1 MKKLL
6 AITLSVLLVL
16 SLAACGSKEDTDL
29 TEITVALD
37 WTPNTNHT
45 GLYVAQAKGW
55 FEEAGLKV
63 NIIQPSEDST
73 EMLVAANRAQFG
85 ISFQDTM
92 APALVGDAPLPITAV
107 AAVLQHN
114 TSGIVSRAGEGMDH
128 PAGMEGHS
136 YATWDLDVEKATLKR
151 VVEADGGD
159 FSKITLIP
167 SNVTDEVTAL
177 STKQVDS
184 IWIFYGWAGV
194 ACEVAGLD
202 IDYFAFSDID
212 PVFDYYTPVIIAN
225 NDFLKDH
232 PDTAKAFLAAAKKG
246 YEYAIENPEDAA
258 GILLKAVPELEANR
272 ALVVESQKYMAGQYK
287 AEVTRWGY
295 MDPARWNAFYT
306 WLNDNGL
313 VESPLP
319 ENAGFTNDYL
329 PA

>member
-16 SLAACGSKEDTDL
+16 SLAACGGKEDSDL

-232 PDTAKAFLAAAKKG
+232 SDTAKAFLAAAKKG

-258 GILLKAVPELEANR
+258 NILLEAVPELEANR
-272 ALVVESQKYMAGQYK
+272 ALVVESQKYMADQYK

-295 MDPARWNAFYT
+295 MDPARWNAFYG

>member
-6 AITLSVLLVL
+6 VLTLALLLTV
-16 SLAACGSKEDTDL
+16 SLAACGEKGGSGGA
-29 TEITVALD
+29 EIVFALD

-45 GLYVAQAKGW
+45 GIYVALAKGW

-63 NIIQPSEDST
+63 SVVQPSEDAT
-73 EMLVAANRAQFG
+73 ELMVASNRAQFG

-92 APALVGDAPLPITAV
+92 APSLTGDDPLPITAV
-107 AAVLQHN
+107 AAVVQHN

-128 PAGMEGHS
+128 PAGMEGHT
-136 YATWDLDVEKATLKR
+136 YATWDSPVEKATLR
-151 VVEADGGD
+151 QVVEADGGD
-159 FSKITLIP
+159 FDKVTLIP

-194 ACEVAGLD
+194 ACQVAGLD

-212 PVFDYYTPVIIAN
+212 PVFDYYTPVIIGCNA
-225 NDFLKDH
+225 FLEDH
-232 PDTAKAFLAAAKKG
+232 PEETRKFLDVVRRG
-246 YEYAIENPEDAA
+246 YEYAVENPEEAA
-258 GILLKAVPELEANR
+258 QILLEAVPELQSNR
-272 ALVVESQKYMAGQYK
+272 ELVLESQKYLSARYK
-287 AEVTRWGY
+287 DDVETWGWI
-295 MDPARWNAFYT
+295 DPARWNAFYS
-306 WLNDNGL
+306 WLNENDL

-329 PA
+329 PE

>member
-1 MKKLL
+1 M
-6 AITLSVLLVL
+6 AQDQ
-16 SLAACGSKEDTDL
+16 GYFED
-29 TEITVALD
+29 
-37 WTPNTNHT
+37 
-45 GLYVAQAKGW
+45 
-55 FEEAGLKV
+55 AGLKV
-63 NIIQPSEDST
+63 NIVQPSEDST
-73 EMLVAANRAQFG
+73 ELLVATGRAQFG
-85 ISFQDTM
+85 VSFQDTM

-114 TSGIVSRAGEGMDH
+114 TSGIVSRAGEGMDR
-128 PAGMEGHS
+128 PAGMEGHT

-159 FSKITLIP
+159 FSKVTLIP

-177 STKQVDS
+177 SNKQVDS

-212 PVFDYYTPVIIAN
+212 PVFDYYTPVLIAG
-225 NDFLKDH
+225 NDFLKEH
-232 PDTAKAFLAAAKKG
+232 PDTAKAFLEAVKKG
-246 YEYAIENPEDAA
+246 YEYAIDHPQDAA
-258 GILLKAVPELEANR
+258 DILLKAVPELESNR
-272 ALVVESQKYMAGQYK
+272 ALVEKSQEYMASQYK
-287 AEVTRWGY
+287 AEVERWGY

-319 ENAGFTNDYL
+319 ENAGFSNDYL

>member
-16 SLAACGSKEDTDL
+16 SLAACGGKEDSDL

-232 PDTAKAFLAAAKKG
+232 SDTAKAFLAAAKKG

-258 GILLKAVPELEANR
+258 NILLEAVPELEANR
-272 ALVVESQKYMAGQYK
+272 ALVVESQKYMADQYK